1 MKKYQDLK
9 IWQQGV
15 EIACEVYGLS
25 AQLPEDEKYGLKS
38 QINRAAVSIPSN
50 IAEGSARSS
59 DKDYKRFLEISLGS
73 VFELTTQL
81 IIIDRLQLLPQ
92 ESINKLLENLEI
104 EGKMINSFIQILKKP
119 TANG

>member
-1 MKKYQDLK
+1 MDKVKKYQDLK

-50 IAEGSARSS
+50 MRKAVQEAVI
-59 DKDYKRFLEISLGS
+59 K
-73 VFELTTQL
+73 TTN
-81 IIIDRLQLLPQ
+81 D
-92 ESINKLLENLEI
+92 
-104 EGKMINSFIQILKKP
+104 F
-119 TANG
+119 